1 MSVVFVFS
9 ASLNDVTPLSRI
21 VLSVVVMKN
30 ERKRIVDGC
39 HLCVFFP
46 LSSQVRLSSV
56 SVVFNLNASLNNV
69 APVPPILLSVYVM
82 RKEKRVNC

>member
-1 MSVVFVFS
+1 MKESELLMGVV
-9 ASLNDVTPLSRI
+9 
-21 VLSVVVMKN
+21 
-30 ERKRIVDGC
+30 
-39 HLCVFFP
+39 CVPFFP